1 MAPFLI
7 LLLIILAS
15 ILLLI
20 SARSKRRIKHWR
32 QTLALDSHEVIF
44 NNLYANV
51 DGFQLSRRARAE
63 NDAMEY
69 VYGEIDFESFIALLS
84 LCKPHSD
91 SIFYDLG
98 SGIGKAVLAC
108 AMVFKVRKSYGIEL
122 FEQLHQ
128 CANTQHLRLA
138 AIPEYTAKSTSISF
152 QQGDFRT
159 ISLSDANIV
168 FINASAFFGQFWID
182 TSRHLEQ
189 LQPGAMVISTSK
201 ALASTAFETQHITV
215 VTMSWGVVNVYI
227 QQRLPVHIV
236 AG

>member
-1 MAPFLI
+1 MTPFLI
-7 LLLIILAS
+7 LLLIFFAG

-20 SARSKRRIKHWR
+20 SGRSKRRIRHWR
-32 QTLALDSHEVIF
+32 QTLALDSHKNIF

-51 DGFQLSRRARAE
+51 DGFQLSQCARAE

-84 LCKPHSD
+84 LCKPDSN

-108 AMVFKVRKSYGIEL
+108 AMVFDVRKSYGVEL
-122 FEQLHQ
+122 FENLHH
-128 CANTQHLRLA
+128 CAKTQQMRLA
-138 AIPEYTAKSTSISF
+138 AIPEYTVKSRNIYF

-168 FINASAFFGQFWID
+168 FINASAFFGEFWTD
-182 TSRHLEQ
+182 TSRHLEE
-189 LQPGAMVISTSK
+189 LPPGALVISTSK
-201 ALASTAFETQHITV
+201 ALVSKAFETQHITV
-215 VTMSWGVVNVYI
+215 VTMSWGVVSVYI
-227 QQRLPVHIV
+227 QQRLSR
-236 AG
+236 